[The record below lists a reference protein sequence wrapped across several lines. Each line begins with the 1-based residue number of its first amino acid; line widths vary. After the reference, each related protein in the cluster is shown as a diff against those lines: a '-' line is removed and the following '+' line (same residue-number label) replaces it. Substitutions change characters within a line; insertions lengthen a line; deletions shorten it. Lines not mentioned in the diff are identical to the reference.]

1 VKPSLLSV
9 VVLGPS
15 LLACAERTAPD
26 APEIVATAEQAV
38 ITQCPYLDPMDPN
51 VYLGTPVN
59 FASEILIT
67 SVRVVDDPC
76 RTSWTG
82 SCAGGGTQGIWTF
95 RELMTRMAGAG
106 SPQVLAAE
114 WLHQWEIPL
123 VVNGFP
129 VPPRPGIRPLV
140 IDPWLV
146 ASGCP
151 AGGPIT
157 GPGACPLDL
166 KRAPFRLLA
175 ISNRVDLE
183 CAGYTGAGPGE
194 ARFVFGVLDA
204 GGNPLRAAV
213 IFEYELPTQRAMVPY
228 TPENW
233 ENDWHVLSSLA
244 IGSPTYMA
252 KLEGILNDVTAVGA
266 APGGPNLGTSIG
278 QVRTNE
284 IAFGNGPW
292 KLREMHLIPGSGV
305 PSGDLLLAS
314 TTAETPDD
322 SMNLSGPLDAYL
334 NANQPL
340 LATFQQRPLPT
351 ALFGGESSAPLP
363 GAPPFWNHTAI
374 SPLAPIERHHF
385 GFNTCNGCHSL
396 EVNTPFLHVG
406 VRPAGSPAPLSPFL
420 STPTTTAGGGLPTSS
435 LAITDPA
442 GTGAIFKYNEPWR
455 RVCEASRMLKGS
467 TVCWSRA
474 NGSH

>member
-1 VKPSLLSV
+1 MKQTSLAIVL
-9 VVLGPS
+9 LGPAW
-15 LLACAERTAPD
+15 LACSEPASRDPA
-26 APEIVATAEQAV
+26 VATAEQAV
-38 ITQCPYLDPMDPN
+38 ITQCPYLDPADPSF
-51 VYLGTPVN
+51 YPGPPVN
-59 FASEILIT
+59 FGAEILIT

-76 RTSWTG
+76 RTTWTG
-82 SCAGGGTQGIWTF
+82 SCAAGGTPGIWTF

-106 SPQVLAAE
+106 SPAVLAAE

-151 AGGPIT
+151 AGAAIT

-194 ARFVFGVLDA
+194 ARFVFGVLDSA
-204 GGNPLRAAV
+204 GNPLRAAV
-213 IFEYELPTQRAMVPY
+213 IFEYELPTQRGATPY
-228 TPENW
+228 TPELW
-233 ENDWHVLSSLA
+233 ENDWHALSTLA
-244 IGSPTYMA
+244 VGSPPYLA
-252 KLEGILNDVTAVGA
+252 VLEGILGDITAVGA

-284 IAFGNGPW
+284 LAFGAGAW

-305 PSGDLLLAS
+305 PGGDLLLAS

-322 SMNLSGPLDAYL
+322 SMNRTPPLDAYL
-334 NANQPL
+334 NASAPL
-340 LATFQQRPLPT
+340 LAAFRQPPLPA
-351 ALFGGESSAPLP
+351 ALFGGEST
-363 GAPPFWNHTAI
+363 APPPGPPPWWDHTPL

-385 GFNTCNGCHSL
+385 GFNTCSGCHST
-396 EVNTPFLHVG
+396 ETSTPFLHVG
-406 VRPAGSPAPLSPFL
+406 VRSAGSASPLSPFL
-420 STPTTTAGGGLPTSS
+420 STSTATAGGGLPSAV
-435 LAITDPA
+435 LPIPDPA
-442 GTGAIFKYNEPWR
+442 GTGAVFQYNEPWR
-455 RVCEASRMLKGS
+455 RRCEASRMLQGS
-467 TVCWSRA
+467 PACWSRA
-474 NGSH
+474 NGAH